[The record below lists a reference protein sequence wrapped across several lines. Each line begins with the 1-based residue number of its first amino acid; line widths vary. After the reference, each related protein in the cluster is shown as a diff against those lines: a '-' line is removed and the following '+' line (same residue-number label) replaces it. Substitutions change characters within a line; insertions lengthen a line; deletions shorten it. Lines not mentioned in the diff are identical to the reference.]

1 MAVSTPIN
9 QAALSSISLE
19 QLLAINPDW
28 LIVAHYR
35 PQSIVRDWQLD
46 PLWQMLTTAQNNQ
59 VAVVDSNSWARI
71 RGIFAAE
78 HIALDLVAIL
88 HHRPVPG
95 TIMSG
100 RPLIAWRGRL
110 PCWLGSFGC
119 HCSVCRQCRSVP
131 GKLSPRYCRAKLAFC
146 RWRW

>member
-100 RPLIAWRGRL
+100 RPLIAWRAA
-110 PCWLGSFGC
+110 C
-119 HCSVCRQCRSVP
+119 HVGWDLLAVTVQFVASADRFLASY
-131 GKLSPRYCRAKLAFC
+131 LRATAGQS
-146 RWRW
+146 